1 MKDAQVFLRIGKI
14 RSFYKNKVRVIRVL
28 EVVNWSEGLA
38 NDFAKMAFIDPSR
51 NTDQGVYPL
60 CKC

>member
-1 MKDAQVFLRIGKI
+1 MIDIQ
-14 RSFYKNKVRVIRVL
+14 SL
-28 EVVNWSEGLA
+28 EVLVESEGFD
-38 NDFAKMAFIDPSR
+38 NDFAKMALTDPSR